1 MEITPNSSSSNFSLK
16 NTIKDKETNTSSNSK
31 IQPYI
36 QKTQTLKMDE
46 NKQFM
51 HNSMGFRKTEKKG
64 SAKFNNSL
72 MKSNKKIDNKNITSS
87 SNTKLLYEKIK
98 KKTYTNNFK
107 KSNETDYLKN
117 QTFKFSGTF
126 KKRESLPS
134 RQIGQN
140 KLNKFTNV
148 NRKRKYTVKNSNN
161 NNVNSKYMDNTNN
174 QDFQKERRYSTNET
188 HRPILSLD
196 DIATSLNEMK
206 EKRNKIINKFKKEKI
221 SSKEQA
227 FYILSTSPVLR
238 LCEQLIFSKSTKNI
252 KKSITVEYILKN
264 HNIFLN
270 AKANELQNEIALC
283 DKRINTPFIASKIAD
298 ITLNFITSTDEQE
311 FQNFDI
317 LEVNKDEVKHYYN
330 YIKLLYILFN
340 ESYDDKT
347 SGKNL
352 KAKLF
357 EKVKAKGFNH
367 LRDYL
372 YHIYIAKKGEN
383 NVISKIDIINND
395 IIKNSPNIFNIHET
409 LKICRFIAFT
419 NYLIK
424 EIINYANNINDMF
437 ELKFRAQN
445 LLDIVYEKIDK
456 IQNKNKDMK
465 SKEEVK

>member
-1 MEITPNSSSSNFSLK
+1 
-16 NTIKDKETNTSSNSK
+16 
-31 IQPYI
+31 
-36 QKTQTLKMDE
+36 MDD
-46 NKQFM
+46 NKQNM

-107 KSNETDYLKN
+107 KSNDTEYKKN
-117 QTFKFSGTF
+117 ETFKFSGTF

-134 RQIGQN
+134 SKLGPN
-140 KLNKFTNV
+140 KLNKFSNV
-148 NRKRKYTVKNSNN
+148 NRKRKFTVKN
-161 NNVNSKYMDNTNN
+161 TNN
-174 QDFQKERRYSTNET
+174 SNIGAKYNDNANNPDFQKERRYSTNET

-206 EKRNKIINKFKKEKI
+206 EKRNKIINKFKKENI
-221 SSKEQA
+221 SSKDQA

-252 KKSITVEYILKN
+252 IKVIGLENILKN

-283 DKRINTPFIASKIAD
+283 DKRINAPFIASKIAD
-298 ITLNFITSTDEQE
+298 ITLNFITSTDEEE
-311 FQNFDI
+311 FKNFDI
-317 LEVNKDEVKHYYN
+317 LEMNKDEVKNYYN

-340 ESYDDKT
+340 ETYDDKT

-352 KAKLF
+352 KMKLF

-372 YHIYIAKKGEN
+372 YYIYIAKKGEN
-383 NVISKIDIINND
+383 NVVSKIDIINND
-395 IIKNSPNIFNIHET
+395 IIKNSPNILNIHET

-424 EIINYANNINDMF
+424 EIISYANNINDMF

-445 LLDIVYEKIDK
+445 LLDIVLEKIDK
-456 IQNKNKDMK
+456 IQNKNKDLK
-465 SKEEVK
+465 TKEEIK